1 MKLKI
6 KTLFRL
12 LVVLF
17 LISATSFILYYPIKL
32 IYSRIAER
40 SNILKVF
47 VSYVVDGD
55 TIRVDINK
63 SKVSVRLIGI
73 DCPELSD
80 PREQVYAEE
89 SLEYTKKRLLNK
101 EVWLE
106 FDVQRKD
113 RYGRLLAY
121 IWFKPPNR
129 FNEEEVYKN
138 MFNAQIILDGYAKVY
153 TYPPNVKYTD
163 FFVKFQREAI
173 ENNAGL
179 WNDDLFKEDTSSYYI
194 GNIKSKVLHR
204 PTCKWV
210 QKISKYNRVKF
221 KTKTEAILQ
230 GFSTCRECKP

>member
-6 KTLFRL
+6 KTLFRF

-63 SKVSVRLIGI
+63 SNVSVRLIGI

-89 SLEYTKKRLLNK
+89 SFEYTKKKLLNK

-121 IWFKPPNR
+121 VWLQSPNR
-129 FNEEEVYKN
+129 FNEEDV
-138 MFNAQIILDGYAKVY
+138 QCS
-153 TYPPNVKYTD
+153 
-163 FFVKFQREAI
+163 
-173 ENNAGL
+173 NN
-179 WNDDLFKEDTSSYYI
+179 T
-194 GNIKSKVLHR
+194 
-204 PTCKWV
+204 
-210 QKISKYNRVKF
+210 
-221 KTKTEAILQ
+221 
-230 GFSTCRECKP
+230 

>member
-6 KTLFRL
+6 KTLFRS

-17 LISATSFILYYPIKL
+17 LISATAFVLYHPIKL
-32 IYSRIAER
+32 IYSRIFFSKTLES

-63 SKVSVRLIGI
+63 SNVSVRLIGI
-73 DCPELSD
+73 DCTEFSD

-89 SLEYTKKRLLNK
+89 SFEYTKKRLLNK

-121 IWFKPPNR
+121 VWFKPPNR
-129 FNEEEVYKN
+129 FNEEDV
-138 MFNAQIILDGYAKVY
+138 QCS
-153 TYPPNVKYTD
+153 
-163 FFVKFQREAI
+163 
-173 ENNAGL
+173 NN
-179 WNDDLFKEDTSSYYI
+179 T
-194 GNIKSKVLHR
+194 
-204 PTCKWV
+204 
-210 QKISKYNRVKF
+210 
-221 KTKTEAILQ
+221 
-230 GFSTCRECKP
+230 